1 MSDHDLY
8 GSPSLT
14 PQVWL
19 RHLVDALGLVFVERE
34 SLFKGVY
41 HTAEGPGAEEFQLLD
56 NHPSDDPD
64 EFPYPEH
71 SSSVSV
77 LSISGTERSAE
88 LRAVITAVGDV
99 RLLRHAEHDDPATAP
114 VLSYDL
120 YGSTTRDLDA
130 LRDPIATAL
139 GARFDV
145 GHDPLRGGRYLRAQ
159 RDQEVYSL
167 IDNRDL
173 TTGRPYLTGFD
184 GVITVLD
191 TGATGGSA
199 ELRARL
205 EAVDGLTLLRHE
217 EW

>member
-1 MSDHDLY
+1 MSDYDLY

-14 PQVWL
+14 PQMWL
-19 RHLVDALGLVFVERE
+19 GHLVDALGLVFVERE
-34 SLFKGVY
+34 SLFKGIY

-64 EFPYPEH
+64 DFPYPEH
-71 SSSVSV
+71 DSSVSV
-77 LSISGTERSAE
+77 LAISGTERSAE

-99 RLLRHAEHDDPATAP
+99 RLLRHVEHDDPPALPA
-114 VLSYDL
+114 LSHDV
-120 YGSTTRDLDA
+120 YGSTTLDLDE
-130 LRDPIATAL
+130 LRDPIAEAL
-139 GARFDV
+139 GAPFTV
-145 GHDPLRGGRYLRAQ
+145 GHDPLRGGRYLRAE

-173 TTGRPYLTGFD
+173 TTGRPYLTGSD

-191 TGATGGSA
+191 TGATDGSA
-199 ELRARL
+199 QVRERL
-205 EAVDGLTLLRHE
+205 EAVEGLTLLRHE

>member
-14 PQVWL
+14 PRVWL
-19 RHLVDALGLVFVERE
+19 AHLVEALGLVFVERD

-41 HTAEGPGAEEFQLLD
+41 HTADGRGSEEFQLLD

-64 EFPYPEH
+64 DFPYPEH
-71 SSSVSV
+71 SSSISV
-77 LSISGTERSAE
+77 LSISGTDRSAE
-88 LRAVITAVGDV
+88 LRDVITAMGDV
-99 RLLRHAEHDDPATAP
+99 RLLRHVEHDDPPAAP

-120 YGSTTRDLDA
+120 YGSTTRDLDE
-130 LRDPIATAL
+130 LRDPIAAAL
-139 GARFDV
+139 GAPFAV
-145 GHDPLRGGRYLRAQ
+145 AHDPLRGGRYLRAE
-159 RDQEVYSL
+159 RDAEVFSL

-173 TTGRPYLTGFD
+173 TTGRHYLTGFD

-191 TGATGGSA
+191 TGATDGSA
-199 ELRARL
+199 DLRERL
-205 EAVDGLTLLRHE
+205 EAVEGLMLLRHE